1 VEPSITREEFRKRAS
16 AAVQEFAESAW
27 AEIVDAGKVER
38 ADEWM
43 REHGSQVL
51 RKMLGDA
58 LTARS
63 DRLRRLRQGTCSCG
77 QPVKYLQR
85 KPVTLHSVLAGRDV
99 DARIWYGHCAACG
112 CGVFPLLRLAKVDAE
127 GFTRPLR
134 EMALLAGV
142 IEPYGSA
149 QTNLLGRFAGIEISR
164 DKIQA
169 EVVSEGRAAES
180 YLKDFVAP
188 LEPTVQ
194 PRPIYVE
201 MDGGMV
207 HVDKRWQEVKLGCL
221 FREEDRVETSKDR
234 GELVRRHVVAVRG
247 TPEQL
252 WELLEPK
259 LDVRGDQL
267 FVVLG
272 DGAAWIWNLAQ
283 KLKNR
288 VEILDWYHATEHIGE
303 VARALYGEGTPQAE
317 AFREKQLDRLA
328 EDQVEKVI
336 ESFQFLANGLE
347 ESDKRELVD
356 RESAYLERNQER
368 MKYRT
373 FRKLGY
379 DIGSGA
385 VESAVHHVVQQR
397 MKRVGMRWSG
407 SGADPMLNLRA
418 LYRTHGAWDEFL
430 GWRAASAA

>member
-1 VEPSITREEFRKRAS
+1 VEPSITHEEFRKRAAK
-16 AAVQEFAESAW
+16 AAEEFAEATW
-27 AEIVDAGKVER
+27 AEIVDGGNVER

-43 REHGSQVL
+43 RKQGTALL

-63 DRLRRLRQGTCSCG
+63 DRVRRRGQGTCSCG
-77 QPVKYLQR
+77 QAVKYLQR

-99 DARIWYGHCAACG
+99 KARVWYGDCASCATG
-112 CGVFPLLRLAKVDAE
+112 IFPLLQSMKVDAE
-127 GFTRPLR
+127 GFTVALR
-134 EMALLAGV
+134 ELGLLAGV
-142 IEPYGSA
+142 IEPYASA
-149 QTNLLGRFAGIEISR
+149 QDDLLGRFAGVEISR

-169 EVVSEGRAAES
+169 LVMDEGQAAES
-180 YLKDFVAP
+180 YLKDFVPP

-201 MDGGMV
+201 LDGGMV
-207 HVDKRWQEVKLGCL
+207 HVDKGWQEVKLGCL
-221 FREEDRVETSKDR
+221 FREEDRVEASKER
-234 GELVRRHVVAVRG
+234 GELVRRHVAAVRG

-272 DGAAWIWNLAQ
+272 DGAVWIWNLAL

-288 VEILDWYHATEHIGE
+288 VEILDWYHATEHIGA
-303 VARALYGEGTPQAE
+303 VARGIYGEATPKAE
-317 AFREKQLDRLA
+317 TFRKEQLDRLA
-328 EDQVEKVI
+328 EDHVDKVI
-336 ESFQFLANGLE
+336 EAFRFVGNGLE
-347 ESDKRELVD
+347 EPDKKDLVEREL
-356 RESAYLERNQER
+356 AYLERNQER
-368 MKYRT
+368 MRYKT
-373 FRKLGY
+373 FRNLGY

-397 MKRVGMRWSG
+397 MKRVGMRWSAK
-407 SGADPMLNLRA
+407 GADPMLNLRA
-418 LYRTHGAWDEFL
+418 LYRTQGAWDDFL
-430 GWRAASAA
+430 GWRASAA